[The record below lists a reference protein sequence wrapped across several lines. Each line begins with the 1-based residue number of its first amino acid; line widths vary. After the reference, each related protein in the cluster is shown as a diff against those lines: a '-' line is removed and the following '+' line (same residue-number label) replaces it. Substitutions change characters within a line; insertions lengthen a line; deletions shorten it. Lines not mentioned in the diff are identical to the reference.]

1 MEGSPEETKEV
12 SGPKHSQ
19 SGVNLNCRFY
29 RQQYPSEG
37 DLVLVKVKHVADMGA
52 YVTLL
57 EYNKIEGMIMLTEL
71 SRKRIRSVSK
81 LTRVGRQEVVVVLR
95 VDTNKGYIDLSKK
108 RVAADDIA
116 ECEKRFT
123 KSKTVNSIMRHVAEM
138 TRTNIEV
145 LYETIV
151 WPLYEHFDHALDAM
165 RMAVTDPDGAFASV
179 TMDSATREQ
188 LVKVIRNRLTP
199 KRLKI
204 RADFVV
210 TCYDF
215 EGVSAIKAAL
225 SAGLNT
231 STDKADIDIR
241 LIAAPLY
248 GLVMQTDDRSQG
260 LVLANECL
268 RRIRE
273 EILVHNGSCTIK
285 TQPQVIGDNDD
296 MDLEEI
302 IAKQRELNQQPEEL
316 VEDNFEGIDVDVGG
330 DENAVVDEG
339 SDEEEETKLE

>member
-1 MEGSPEETKEV
+1 MEGEPEH
-12 SGPKHSQ
+12 PKHNP
-19 SGVNLNCRFY
+19 SGVNLNYRFY
-29 RQQYPSEG
+29 SQQYPRENE
-37 DLVLVKVKHVADMGA
+37 LVVVKVKHVADMGA

-81 LTRVGRQEVVVVLR
+81 LTRVGRQEVVMVLR
-95 VDTNKGYIDLSKK
+95 VDANKGYIDLSKK

-123 KSKTVNSIMRHVAEM
+123 KSKTVNSILRHVAEM
-138 TRTNIEV
+138 TRTDIEV
-145 LYETIV
+145 LYEAIV
-151 WPLYEHFDHALDAM
+151 WPLYERFEHALDAM
-165 RMAVTDPDGAFASV
+165 RMAVTDPTAAFAGIEM
-179 TMDSATREQ
+179 TPETREQ
-188 LVKVIRNRLTP
+188 LIKVIRNRLTP

-215 EGVSAIKAAL
+215 EGVEAIRTAIQ
-225 SAGLNT
+225 AGLKT
-231 STDKADIDIR
+231 STDKAEIDIR

-248 GLVMQTDDRSQG
+248 GLVMTTDDRSQG

-273 EILVHNGSCTIK
+273 EIIAHNGNFAIK

-296 MDLEEI
+296 LDLEEI
-302 IAKQRELNQQPEEL
+302 IAKQRELNQKPEEL
-316 VEDNFEGIDVDVGG
+316 VEDNFEGIDVDVGVG
-330 DENAVVDEG
+330 ESVEVEG
-339 SDEEEETKLE
+339 SDEEEETKTE

>member
-1 MEGSPEETKEV
+1 
-12 SGPKHSQ
+12 
-19 SGVNLNCRFY
+19 
-29 RQQYPSEG
+29 
-37 DLVLVKVKHVADMGA
+37 MGA

-138 TRTNIEV
+138 TKTNIEL
-145 LYETIV
+145 LYESIV
-151 WPLYEHFDHALDAM
+151 WPLYERYEHALDAM
-165 RMAVTDPDGAFASV
+165 RIAVTDPDSAFAGLEM
-179 TMDSATREQ
+179 TAATREQ
-188 LVKVIRNRLTP
+188 LIKVIRNRLTP

-215 EGVSAIKAAL
+215 DGVDAIKAAL
-225 SAGLNT
+225 QAGLNT
-231 STDKADIDIR
+231 ATDKAEIDIR

-260 LVLANECL
+260 LVLANESL

-273 EILVHNGSCTIK
+273 EIIAHNGNCTIK
-285 TQPQVIGDNDD
+285 TQPQVIGDDDD

-302 IAKQRELNQQPEEL
+302 IAKQRELNAQPEEL

-330 DENAVVDEG
+330 DEAGG
-339 SDEEEETKLE
+339 SGVEASSEEEESKAE